1 MIKYETISTFLGKL
15 NEPYITKV
23 NVLITGIC
31 GFVGSCFARELL
43 SVLPGIKIWG
53 LDNFL
58 REGSRANLSLLR
70 TLGVI
75 IVEGDVR
82 RPADLAKIP
91 KVDWVIDCA
100 AEPSVLAGTS
110 GKMSSIDLLDHNLI
124 GTIQMLEFCR
134 QHSAGFIL
142 ISTSRVY
149 SVPPLASLPV
159 ESIKEAFRPKS
170 FQPEIGLTEKGI
182 SEIFP
187 TTPPASLYGT
197 SKRCSELLALEY
209 EEAFGFPVWI
219 NRCSALAGS
228 GQFGRAD
235 QGIFSFWI
243 RSWKDKRPLKYIGFD
258 GRGSQVRDC
267 LHPKD
272 LVPLLQKQLQGH
284 KPSDPKD
291 GIDARICNFSGGTKN
306 SCSLAQLSEWCR
318 TRFGPHEVSFDP
330 QPRPYDLPWIVLDS
344 TRAAQLWN
352 WHPESSL
359 ERIFSE
365 ISDG

>member
-1 MIKYETISTFLGKL
+1 VKI
-15 NEPYITKV
+15 
-23 NVLITGIC
+23 LITGAC
-31 GFVGSCFARELL
+31 GFVGSCMARELP
-43 SVLPGIKIWG
+43 SVLPGIEIWG

-58 REGSRANLSLLR
+58 REGSRANLPLLKN
-70 TLGVI
+70 LGI
-75 IVEGDVR
+75 KMVEGDIR
-82 RPADLAKIP
+82 RPSDLAQIP

-110 GKMSSIDLLDHNLI
+110 GKMSSMDLLDHNLI
-124 GTIQMLEFCR
+124 GTIQMLEFCK

-142 ISTSRVY
+142 MSTSRVY
-149 SVPPLASLPV
+149 SIPPLASLAV
-159 ESIKEAFRPKS
+159 ESIQGAYLPKS
-170 FQPEIGLTEKGI
+170 FRPEIGLTEKGI

-187 TTPPASLYGT
+187 TIPPASLYGT

-209 EEAFGFPVWI
+209 AEAFGFPVWI
-219 NRCSALAGS
+219 NRCGVLAGA

-243 RSWKDKRPLKYIGFD
+243 QSWKNKKPLRYIGFD

-267 LHPKD
+267 LHPRD
-272 LVPLLQKQLQGH
+272 LLPLLQKQLQGD
-284 KPSDPKD
+284 KPSDSRD
-291 GIDARICNFSGGTKN
+291 GIDVRVCNFSGGTKN

-318 TRFGPHEVSFDP
+318 ARFGPHEVASDP
-330 QPRPYDLPWIVLDS
+330 QPRPYDLPWVVLDS

-352 WHPESSL
+352 WHPETSL
-359 ERIFSE
+359 EKILAE